1 VANEQEAFMN
11 ASINSSRYGLV
22 EVAEDKVIE
31 FPRGLAGFESL
42 RRFAFLHPESDSP
55 KYYILQSMEDADVAF
70 SVADP
75 AVFGF
80 SYEITLDEELSGLLD
95 QPDSA
100 EAVADD
106 AVLVILAKDDD
117 NAPLRAVLKAPLILN
132 LKTRRGVQHTFTRLD
147 YTL

>member
-1 VANEQEAFMN
+1 MN
-11 ASINSSRYGLV
+11 AKINSSRYGLV

-31 FPRGLAGFESL
+31 FPRGLVGFETL
-42 RRFAFLHPESDSP
+42 CRFAFLHPESDSP
-55 KYYILQSMEDADVAF
+55 KYYILQSLDDPDVAF
-70 SVADP
+70 TIADP

-80 SYEITLDEELSGLLD
+80 SYEIKLDEELSALLD
-95 QPDSA
+95 QSDTP

-106 AVLVILAKDDD
+106 AVLVILSKADD
-117 NAPLRAVLKAPLILN
+117 NAPLRAILKAPLILN

>member
-1 VANEQEAFMN
+1 M
-11 ASINSSRYGLV
+11 STKISSTRYGDI
-22 EVAEDKVIE
+22 EVADDKIIE
-31 FPRGLAGFESL
+31 FPLGLAGFEDL
-42 RRFAFLHPESDSP
+42 RRFAFLHPESDQP

-70 SVADP
+70 TIADP

-80 SYEITLDEELSGLLD
+80 SYEITLDDALNGVLAQAD
-95 QPDSA
+95 TP

-106 AVLVILAKDDD
+106 AVLVILAKDNDS
-117 NAPLRAVLKAPLILN
+117 APLRAVLKAPLILN

>member
-1 VANEQEAFMN
+1 MN
-11 ASINSSRYGLV
+11 LSINSSRYGLI
-22 EVAEDKVIE
+22 EIDADKAIE
-31 FPRGLAGFESL
+31 FPRGLAGFEEL

-55 KYYILQSMEDADVAF
+55 KYYVLQSLEDADVAF

-75 AVFGF
+75 AIFGF
-80 SYEITLDEELSGLLD
+80 SYEITLDDEQSTLLD
-95 QPDSA
+95 QPDTP

-106 AVLVILAKDDD
+106 AVLVILAKESE

>member
-1 VANEQEAFMN
+1 M
-11 ASINSSRYGLV
+11 SIKISSTRYGDI
-22 EVAEDKVIE
+22 EVAADKVIE
-31 FPRGLAGFESL
+31 FPLGLAGFEEL
-42 RRFAFLHPESDSP
+42 RRFAFLHPESDQP

-70 SVADP
+70 TIADP

-80 SYEITLDEELSGLLD
+80 SYEITLDDELSGVLAQAD
-95 QPDSA
+95 TP

-106 AVLVILAKDDD
+106 AVLVILAKDND

>member
-1 VANEQEAFMN
+1 M
-11 ASINSSRYGLV
+11 SIKIKSSRYGEI

-31 FPRGLAGFESL
+31 FPQGLAGFESL

-70 SVADP
+70 NVADP

-80 SYEITLDEELSGLLD
+80 NYEITLDEALSAVLD
-95 QPDSA
+95 QPDTPA
-100 EAVADD
+100 AVADD
-106 AVLVILAKDDD
+106 AVLVILSKENDS
-117 NAPLRAVLKAPLILN
+117 APLRAVLKAPLILN
-132 LKTRRGVQHTFTRLD
+132 LKTRRGIQHTFTRLD

>member
-1 VANEQEAFMN
+1 M
-11 ASINSSRYGLV
+11 SIKISSSRYGEI

-31 FPRGLAGFESL
+31 FPLGLAGFENL
-42 RRFAFLHPESDSP
+42 RQFAFLHPESDQP
-55 KYYILQSMEDADVAF
+55 KYFILQSMDDPDVAF
-70 SVADP
+70 NVADP

-80 SYEITLDEELSGLLD
+80 SYEISLDESLNQALN
-95 QPDSA
+95 QPDTP

-106 AVLVILAKDDD
+106 AVLVILYKEND

-132 LKTRRGVQHTFTRLD
+132 LKTRRCVQHVFTRLD

>member
-1 VANEQEAFMN
+1 MN

-31 FPRGLAGFESL
+31 FPRGLAGFENL

>member
-1 VANEQEAFMN
+1 M
-11 ASINSSRYGLV
+11 SIKIKSSRYGEI

-31 FPRGLAGFESL
+31 FPQGLAGFEAL

-70 SVADP
+70 NVADP

-80 SYEITLDEELSGLLD
+80 NYEITLDETLSAILD
-95 QPDSA
+95 QPDTPA
-100 EAVADD
+100 AVADD
-106 AVLVILAKDDD
+106 AVLVILSKEND

-132 LKTRRGVQHTFTRLD
+132 LKTRRGIQHTFTRLD

>member
-1 VANEQEAFMN
+1 M
-11 ASINSSRYGLV
+11 SIKIKSSRYGEI

-31 FPRGLAGFESL
+31 FPQGLAGFESL

-70 SVADP
+70 NVADP

-80 SYEITLDEELSGLLD
+80 NYEITLDEALSAVLD
-95 QPDSA
+95 QPDTPA
-100 EAVADD
+100 AVADD
-106 AVLVILAKDDD
+106 AVLVILSKESD

-132 LKTRRGVQHTFTRLD
+132 LKTRRGIQHTFTRLD

>member
-1 VANEQEAFMN
+1 M
-11 ASINSSRYGLV
+11 SIKIKSSRYGEI

-31 FPRGLAGFESL
+31 FPQGLAGFESL

-70 SVADP
+70 NVADP

-80 SYEITLDEELSGLLD
+80 NYEITLDEALSAVLD
-95 QPDSA
+95 QPDTPA
-100 EAVADD
+100 AVADD
-106 AVLVILAKDDD
+106 AVLVILSKESDS
-117 NAPLRAVLKAPLILN
+117 APLRAVLKAPLILN
-132 LKTRRGVQHTFTRLD
+132 LKTRRGIQHTFTRLD